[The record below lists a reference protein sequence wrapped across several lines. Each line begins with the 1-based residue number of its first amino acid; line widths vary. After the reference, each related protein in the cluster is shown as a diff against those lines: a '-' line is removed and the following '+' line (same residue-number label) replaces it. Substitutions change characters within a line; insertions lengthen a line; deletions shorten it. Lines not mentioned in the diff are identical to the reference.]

1 MPFKI
6 LLFRCQLQS
15 SSSSLITHRPESDQ
29 HLDLFAFL
37 PACSGL
43 GHHWS
48 TAPALPLP
56 RPYPA
61 VPGPSSK
68 TKALI
73 LAHPTRNRQRI
84 DRCMTACSII
94 GPHSQL
100 KLFQI
105 LWRSLNDPNGQLPN
119 TVIRHSIRVV
129 LALIT
134 HPHLVRCR
142 CVPSSVY
149 NVLRS
154 DWPMPNLQTPNE
166 KKTARVFQGCAQS
179 KNHRRQGLQLVSVTG
194 PHQALCLLKIFNY
207 VGPLLVDSIVF
218 WRPSHLPGV
227 WTNSTQ

>member
-15 SSSSLITHRPESDQ
+15 SPSSLITHRPESDQ
-29 HLDLFAFL
+29 HPDLFAFL

-73 LAHPTRNRQRI
+73 LAHPTRNLQRI

-119 TVIRHSIRVV
+119 TVIRHSIRVA

-134 HPHLVRCR
+134 HPHLVRCTM
-142 CVPSSVY
+142 SSDPIGQCLIY
-149 NVLRS
+149 RHR
-154 DWPMPNLQTPNE
+154 TR
-166 KKTARVFQGCAQS
+166 KKRPGFFRGAHKAKITGGKACSSYQSLDHTKPFAR
-179 KNHRRQGLQLVSVTG
+179 
-194 PHQALCLLKIFNY
+194 
-207 VGPLLVDSIVF
+207 
-218 WRPSHLPGV
+218 
-227 WTNSTQ
+227 